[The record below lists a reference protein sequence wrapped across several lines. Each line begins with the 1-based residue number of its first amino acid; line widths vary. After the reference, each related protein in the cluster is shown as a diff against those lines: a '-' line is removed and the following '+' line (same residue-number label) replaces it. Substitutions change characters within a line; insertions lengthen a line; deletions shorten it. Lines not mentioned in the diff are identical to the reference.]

1 MAGARCCDEQ
11 CSERAKGFSWE
22 WLKDTTGFR
31 YSGTLLPL
39 LPNRYGSPWE
49 MGKYACCTLISWC
62 CWHCGR
68 YPNTPPH
75 FSTGAKDTFSEKRH
89 PFTTGAKDTVSC
101 VLCWLKNMSLHD
113 EIDMLQVIATSNLDS
128 VVCCHGSV
136 SWHNSFHASGQSAHD
151 ELAVC
156 RCRGKNSL
164 SAVANASSR
173 CDSKQETTHVA
184 LVNRNCE
191 RQNGGHRH
199 FWRGQER
206 QDHGQV

>member
-1 MAGARCCDEQ
+1 MVPHMGNVEVCLLYADFVVLLALWAL
-11 CSERAKGFSWE
+11 SES
-22 WLKDTTGFR
+22 
-31 YSGTLLPL
+31 
-39 LPNRYGSPWE
+39 
-49 MGKYACCTLISWC
+49 
-62 CWHCGR
+62 
-68 YPNTPPH
+68 PPH

-89 PFTTGAKDTVSC
+89 PFTTGAKGTVSR
-101 VLCWLKNMSLHD
+101 VLCWLKNMSVHD
-113 EIDMLQVIATSNLDS
+113 EISMLQVIATSNLDS

-136 SWHNSFHASGQSAHD
+136 SWHDSFHASGQSAHD

-156 RCRGKNSL
+156 RCRDKNSL
-164 SAVANASSR
+164 SAVAYASSSR
-173 CDSKQETTHVA
+173 DSKQETTHVA